1 MLPRLRRWPTTMQL
15 KGVQVSVL
23 ASPTLSSQPLQ
34 WESGV
39 TIQATDIS
47 ATYAHSLMWGFAKL
61 PVLASPDKGMRSRG
75 HSSWAEAPGLS
86 PVTGRRER
94 ERLWRNPREERCH
107 RATCNDCHGD
117 KHIVRAPKQPL
128 RGNVSHFH
136 WWGRRGREAG
146 E

>member
-1 MLPRLRRWPTTMQL
+1 MQL

-47 ATYAHSLMWGFAKL
+47 GTYAHGLMWGFAKL
-61 PVLASPDKGMRSRG
+61 PVLASPDRGMRSRG

-86 PVTGRRER
+86 QSLEEEKEKGYEGTQGKKDVTG
-94 ERLWRNPREERCH
+94 LH
-107 RATCNDCHGD
+107 AMTAMGT
-117 KHIVRAPKQPL
+117 
-128 RGNVSHFH
+128 ST
-136 WWGRRGREAG
+136 
-146 E
+146 